1 MSVDVDICNSA
12 LIKLGAE
19 RINSLND
26 DNKRARLCKEQYEK
40 VKLRLLRSHPW
51 KFAIKRTLLSPVSTT
66 LEFGTHNV
74 FLQPEDCIRIV
85 GIMSD
90 YDTRKY
96 TTRWHKV
103 EGRNIM
109 YELDTLNLKYI
120 SKTTPEAYFDED
132 FKEAL
137 ACSLAHDLC
146 YAITQ
151 SGNMKSELFKECDF
165 WVSQAR
171 SHGSMEEFVDAL
183 EFDDWQGGR
192 P

>member
-51 KFAIKRTLLSPVSTT
+51 KFAIKRALLSQVSTT

-103 EGRNIM
+103 EGRQIM

-132 FKEAL
+132 FSKL
-137 ACSLAHDLC
+137 
-146 YAITQ
+146 
-151 SGNMKSELFKECDF
+151 
-165 WVSQAR
+165 
-171 SHGSMEEFVDAL
+171 
-183 EFDDWQGGR
+183 
-192 P
+192 